1 MKQKQKLTHR
11 QKRKLQQRIIFGIV
25 AAVLGLGLIMSSV
38 AWSTGD
44 RFLDNN
50 KQPAAANNT
59 DTAKA
64 PTVEELE
71 SQLKEKP
78 DDAKLIAQLAS
89 AYIKANNAAKAVEL
103 YENSVAKYPENS
115 DLRLKA
121 AVTFYLAGQN
131 EKAVTYLKD
140 EIAKSPDNK
149 EAYYL
154 YAQVLAGQQQY
165 KEAATQ
171 IDKFIQLA
179 GTGND
184 VVKAK
189 QMLEEWN
196 KLAAGQ

>member
-1 MKQKQKLTHR
+1 MKQKQKLTQR

-44 RFLDNN
+44 KLLDNN
-50 KQPAAANNT
+50 KQPAAANNAVT
-59 DTAKA
+59 KA

-78 DDAKLIAQLAS
+78 DDANLIAQLAS
-89 AYIKANNAAKAVEL
+89 AYIKSNNAAKAVEL

-131 EKAVTYLKD
+131 EKAVTYLKE
-140 EIAKSPDNK
+140 EIAKSPESK

-165 KEAATQ
+165 KEAVTQ
-171 IDKFIQLA
+171 IEKFIQLA